1 MGAERK
7 TPSLLA
13 LLSEHSDKGK
23 EFDYRLFTSNKLK
36 VFATGNSRYIHNKPT
51 IIQAM
56 KRIVLPSFLF
66 VLSIL
71 SLMAQNNTLDVHISG
86 TIKDASSG
94 ESVPYATVSIRPAG
108 ADTTQVFRQ
117 VTDGNGY
124 FVIGLPASPSYHL
137 TASFV
142 GMKTHTM
149 QISRGNGQHDIKSI
163 DISLESEDKQ
173 LSTVTVSAARPLVK
187 MEIDRLSYNMKD
199 DPAAKTNNLLEMLR
213 NVPLVTVDGQGNIQV
228 KGSSNFKIHLNG
240 RPSTMVSSNPKEVF
254 RSIPAH
260 TIKRVEVITD
270 PGVKY
275 DAEGTSAILNIVTE
289 EGKKLE
295 GYSGSITASVS
306 NNPTANGSIFL
317 TAKSG
322 KVGLTTNYN
331 YYGGKNKGSRYFT
344 ERTTS
349 MLQTIEEGKG
359 QETFGGH
366 FGNALLSFEIDSL
379 NLFTVGGNV
388 RLWEMTTDRNSV
400 EKSFAGSNLM
410 SYIDRK
416 LKTQMDAGSYELN
429 ADYQHST
436 RLPGEL
442 LTVSYR
448 FTHNPNNS
456 ETFIDQWK
464 RDPLNTAN
472 TIQYAGQHS
481 KSDAGMDEHTAQVD
495 YTRPLGQAHSLE
507 AGLKYIYRHAT
518 SDPLYEIRPSED
530 APWQP
535 GSLYAQNPSNGKFR
549 HDQYIGAAY
558 AGYNYRKDQY
568 SLQTGLRVESS
579 RLKALFPEN
588 AAADFSHNSFDWVPQ
603 LTLGYTPS
611 PMKQLKL
618 AYNFRI
624 QRPAIGQLNPYRLQ
638 TNDYQVQYGNP
649 DLKSEKRHHVGLSY
663 NQYGAKVMLTASLD
677 YDFCN
682 NAIQNYT
689 FSDPANP
696 NLFHQTYGN
705 IGREHSFSLNTY
717 AMYTPAVWVR
727 IMLNGNID
735 RTFQKSEA
743 LGIDV
748 NSWSGM
754 VYSGLMFTLP
764 KDWTVNLFGGY
775 YHGGRSYQ
783 TKYDGNVFNNIG
795 IAKQLFDKKL
805 RVSLSANNIHAKYS
819 TWKSRTI
826 GNGFTI
832 YSENAGIQRSVSLSL
847 TYSFG
852 KMNTQ
857 VRKVQRTIVNDDL
870 KQTSSQ
876 GQQGGGQGN
885 PTGN

>member
-1 MGAERK
+1 
-7 TPSLLA
+7 
-13 LLSEHSDKGK
+13 
-23 EFDYRLFTSNKLK
+23 
-36 VFATGNSRYIHNKPT
+36 
-51 IIQAM
+51 M
-56 KRIVLPSFLF
+56 KRIVLSSFLF

-124 FVIGLPASPSYHL
+124 FVIGLLAAPSYHL

-149 QISRGNGQHDIKSI
+149 QISRENGQHDIKSI

-558 AGYNYRKDQY
+558 ADYNYRKDQY